1 MPTPITAST
10 LSALLSAALAQKP
23 TRPLVLALDGR
34 CGSGKTTLLRTI
46 ARTLAE
52 RQRLV
57 AVIDERGELFPPEGP
72 LPPLERIG
80 GVDKARAV
88 QMALRT
94 LAPQVILLDELGSLE
109 ERWHWSRAFSAGWIL
124 LPVSNAPDA
133 AQAQCRPQCRLVAA
147 RDAARLVILAGR
159 KDTGLHPGSVR
170 RMSSFLHG
178 LGLLL
183 LRCAAGWRGSAVQ
196 AQTTLHLAALQGTIT
211 LLQRIRQEIQYRRA
225 DLQSLYR
232 QLCREGLLPQ
242 NPGGTLQQLP
252 APWQLSAEERACFA
266 ECFSGI
272 GRAETAQECERLGY
286 YTARFEDYLQ
296 QARRT
301 AQRQAG
307 LPHRLGLAGGMMLAL
322 LFW

>member
-1 MPTPITAST
+1 M
-10 LSALLSAALAQKP
+10 ALEQGFFS
-23 TRPLVLALDGR
+23 
-34 CGSGKTTLLRTI
+34 
-46 ARTLAE
+46 
-52 RQRLV
+52 
-57 AVIDERGELFPPEGP
+57 
-72 LPPLERIG
+72 
-80 GVDKARAV
+80 GVDFIAS
-88 QMALRT
+88 
-94 LAPQVILLDELGSLE
+94 I
-109 ERWHWSRAFSAGWIL
+109 H
-124 LPVSNAPDA
+124 APDA
-133 AQAQCRPQCRLVAA
+133 AAAGHPCRAE
-147 RDAARLVILAGR
+147 
-159 KDTGLHPGSVR
+159 DTGLHPGSVR

-183 LRCAAGWRGSAVQ
+183 LPLCGWLAGDAVQ

>member
-1 MPTPITAST
+1 M
-10 LSALLSAALAQKP
+10 
-23 TRPLVLALDGR
+23 
-34 CGSGKTTLLRTI
+34 
-46 ARTLAE
+46 
-52 RQRLV
+52 
-57 AVIDERGELFPPEGP
+57 
-72 LPPLERIG
+72 
-80 GVDKARAV
+80 
-88 QMALRT
+88 
-94 LAPQVILLDELGSLE
+94 
-109 ERWHWSRAFSAGWIL
+109 
-124 LPVSNAPDA
+124 
-133 AQAQCRPQCRLVAA
+133 
-147 RDAARLVILAGR
+147 
-159 KDTGLHPGSVR
+159 HPGSVR

-183 LRCAAGWRGSAVQ
+183 LPLCGWLAGDAVQ
-196 AQTTLHLAALQGTIT
+196 AQTTLHLTALQHTIE

-225 DLQSLYR
+225 DLQSLCR

-272 GRAETAQECERLGY
+272 GRAEAAQECERLGY

>member
-1 MPTPITAST
+1 MRYR
-10 LSALLSAALAQKP
+10 LRQ
-23 TRPLVLALDGR
+23 V
-34 CGSGKTTLLRTI
+34 CTLLPCRGTI
-46 ARTLAE
+46 A
-52 RQRLV
+52 
-57 AVIDERGELFPPEGP
+57 
-72 LPPLERIG
+72 
-80 GVDKARAV
+80 
-88 QMALRT
+88 
-94 LAPQVILLDELGSLE
+94 
-109 ERWHWSRAFSAGWIL
+109 
-124 LPVSNAPDA
+124 
-133 AQAQCRPQCRLVAA
+133 
-147 RDAARLVILAGR
+147 
-159 KDTGLHPGSVR
+159 
-170 RMSSFLHG
+170 
-178 LGLLL
+178 
-183 LRCAAGWRGSAVQ
+183 
-196 AQTTLHLAALQGTIT
+196 

-272 GRAETAQECERLGY
+272 GRAEAAQECERLGY